1 MEHFI
6 HSGLLNRRVNV
17 VVVGAGGTGSQV
29 ITGLAQL
36 DRAMR
41 SLGHPGGLQVTV
53 VDDDTVSEA
62 NVGRQMFW
70 PSDVG
75 LPKAEILVHRINLA
89 MGLDWGASVRKVESR
104 DLNQADIVVGCV
116 DNRAARKT
124 IHENARAGTYWLDIG
139 NRAEEGQCILG
150 EISPRHSSF
159 ESENRLPTVA
169 EFYPE
174 VIDPALDGK
183 DDTPSCSLAEA
194 LEKQGLFV
202 NRGVALYAL
211 NLLWRLF
218 RHGRIDHHGVFMNLA
233 TGRTAP
239 LPVDPATWERMGVV
253 RTPEKEA
260 A

>member
-6 HSGLLNRRVNV
+6 RSRLLTKAVQV
-17 VVVGAGGTGSQV
+17 TVVGAGGTGSQV

-75 LPKAEILVHRINLA
+75 LTKAEVLVHRINMA
-89 MGLDWGASVRKVESR
+89 MGLNWKARVARVGED
-104 DLNQADIVVGCV
+104 DLGCDLVIGCV
-116 DNRAARKT
+116 DNRAARKA
-124 IHENARAGTYWLDIG
+124 ILDGAGAGTYWLDFG
-139 NRAEEGQCILG
+139 NRAEDGQCILG
-150 EISPRHSSF
+150 EIVGRYAAQDR
-159 ESENRLPTVA
+159 EDRLPTVA
-169 EFYPE
+169 EFFPE
-174 VIDPALDGK
+174 IVDPSLDGT
-183 DDTPSCSLAEA
+183 DDTPSCSLAQA

-202 NRGVALYAL
+202 NRGVALYGL

-239 LPVDPATWERMGVV
+239 LPVDPAAWERMGVL
-253 RTPEKEA
+253 RTLEKKVA
-260 A
+260 

>member
-1 MEHFI
+1 VEHFI
-6 HSGLLNRRVNV
+6 HPGLLNGQVKV

-41 SLGHPGGLQVTV
+41 SLGHPGGLHVTV

-75 LPKAEILVHRINLA
+75 LPKAEVLVHRINLA
-89 MGLDWGASVRKVESR
+89 MGLNWDASVRKVSST
-104 DLNQADIVVGCV
+104 DLQRDIVVGCV

-124 IHENARAGTYWLDIG
+124 IYETARAGAYWLDIG
-139 NRAEEGQCILG
+139 NRAEDGQCILG
-150 EISPRHSSF
+150 ELPSRCSPF
-159 ESENRLPTVA
+159 EREDRLPTVA

-174 VIDPALDGK
+174 VVDPSLDGK

-202 NRGVALYAL
+202 NRGVSLYAL

-218 RHGRIDHHGVFMNLA
+218 RHGRIDYHGVFMNLA

-253 RTPEKEA
+253 RTPQNRA

>member
-6 HSGLLNRRVNV
+6 KPHLLTGFVSV
-17 VVVGAGGTGSQV
+17 TVVGAGGTGSQV

-70 PSDVG
+70 PSDIG
-75 LPKAEILVHRINLA
+75 LAKADVLVHRINMA
-89 MGLDWGASVRKVESR
+89 MGLDWEARVKRVEAQ
-104 DLNQADIVVGCV
+104 DLQGHLVIGCV

-124 IHENARAGTYWLDIG
+124 IVEQSRPGTYWLDLG
-139 NRAEEGQCILG
+139 NRAEDGQCILG
-150 EISPRHSSF
+150 EIPARCAPDRAD
-159 ESENRLPTVA
+159 RLPTVA

-174 VIDPALDGK
+174 VVDPSLDGK
-183 DDTPSCSLAEA
+183 DDTPSCSLADA

-202 NRGVALYAL
+202 NRGIALYGL

-239 LPVDPATWERMGVV
+239 LPVDPAAWERMGVC
-253 RTPEKEA
+253 RTLEEKA